1 MPILLGEWPSNLK
14 HDFHKI
20 PSNDTLI
27 SNGHQAVQLVMP
39 TIVGGQHAVM
49 PVAQLGNLGQVAI
62 MSPSQV
68 VVQQRNEFYLL
79 FYCFPTHRCVCYI
92 WDWILGLYYTTW
104 RWLYLSIEPAN
115 YILIFHDEL
124 DMSGSLCVL
133 WLSKTQIKWLEHMW
147 HNSRRLSAAAINRTD
162 EARTESNCDN

>member
-14 HDFHKI
+14 HDFHRI
-20 PSNDTLI
+20 RSNDNFT

-79 FYCFPTHRCVCYI
+79 FKLYFLTRWMNMRSAYSVTKTLFYYITHQ
-92 WDWILGLYYTTW
+92 LYFNLYKTW
-104 RWLYLSIEPAN
+104 LVMWNLIEWN
-115 YILIFHDEL
+115 
-124 DMSGSLCVL
+124 SN
-133 WLSKTQIKWLEHMW
+133 KWLEHMW
-147 HNSRRLSAAAINRTD
+147 YNSRRLSTTAVDGTN
-162 EARTESNCDN
+162 EARTEPNCDN